1 MPPVGGEKTRDRTR
15 DETQGKAA
23 RRRPTEERSHF
34 GKNRQDPG
42 STPACRP
49 SDEGARNK
57 GAREGASFPV
67 GNEAVSHPGQA
78 GAGKVTG
85 GARTARSL
93 GTRTEKP
100 GKT

>member
-23 RRRPTEERSHF
+23 RRRPTEKRSHF

-49 SDEGARNK
+49 SDEG
-57 GAREGASFPV
+57 GREGASFPV